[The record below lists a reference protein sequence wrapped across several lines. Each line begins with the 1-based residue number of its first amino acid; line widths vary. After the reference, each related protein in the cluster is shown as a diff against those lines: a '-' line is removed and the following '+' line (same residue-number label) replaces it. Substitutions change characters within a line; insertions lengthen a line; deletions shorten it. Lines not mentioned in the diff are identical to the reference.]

1 MCPFLKKF
9 LSVLFFLYCC
19 HNSFAAVYYISPAG
33 SDEAGN
39 GSAGSPWRSLY
50 KATSTVNKPGDIIH
64 VMAGTYIE
72 VNRCHLAEG
81 VSIEGEGETSVI
93 KSTLNGDWIEILR
106 LYSEKEGTAG
116 NQHISNLKFDGQ
128 NLTTY
133 YGIQIIGRSNVEVHH
148 ITMVDFK
155 SSGIFFDGRTDNVP
169 AAPKVYATGNSFH
182 DNIIHN
188 CSAYNLSTGEF
199 GRGALNIGGQQ
210 GMLVYNNTIT
220 QTERPDGYNGFP
232 IKHSLN
238 GHNKGLKIYNNIILK
253 KPFAGSFGGDHGWD
267 FSVELWHCEGGLEI
281 YGNTFQGALDL
292 LHVAKHD
299 YKFGA
304 WIHHNNI
311 SQPVMNQHYETGILF
326 EKGVANAIV
335 EDNIVNRCS
344 SGVEVFCE
352 YYANNEHVEADN
364 PYNPVTDLVIR
375 NNKFTNINH
384 QKGFGVH
391 IVCGPE
397 AYADMNNVRIYNN
410 TISANTQSPPYWGI
424 AIQGIPVAKNIVIEG
439 NTIEH
444 FSAAAITINPAGL
457 TDSISIEN
465 NRFYHNGYGNKPA
478 FVNGRP
484 MHYTYRKN
492 TLQNGEILSAA
503 NIKMNIARPLYYDIK
518 TLSIIELVTILCAV
532 FFTWF
537 CRKENIYA
545 FPVGVLGCVAAAFV
559 QLDQDIA
566 GELPVTALFIGLC
579 IHNWTNWRKRNH
591 KGHRRIRITA
601 ANTRQLTIQWAV
613 FGGSF
618 LLVLLTRF
626 GLEDYLAAETI
637 IIKLLKPAAFA
648 AGLTGLWFVGYKK
661 TSGWLWIAASF
672 FGMAITAVH
681 TNYIL
686 PAFYYFSLFLLSFW
700 CFYKWKRRLSL
711 SQKRS

>member
-1 MCPFLKKF
+1 MCPFHKKI
-9 LSVLFFLYCC
+9 LSALILFCC
-19 HNSFAAVYYISPAG
+19 SINSFAAVYYISPAG
-33 SDEAGN
+33 SDEAGS
-39 GSAGSPWRSLY
+39 GSAGNPWHSLY
-50 KATSTVNKPGDIIH
+50 KATSTVNKPGDVIH
-64 VMAGTYIE
+64 VMAGTYFE
-72 VNRCHLAEG
+72 TNRCYLAEG
-81 VSIEGEGETSVI
+81 VSVEGEGETSVI
-93 KSTLNGDWIEILR
+93 KSTLNADWVEVLR
-106 LYSEKEGTAG
+106 LYSEKEGTPG

-148 ITMVDFK
+148 ITMVNFK

-199 GRGALNIGGQQ
+199 GRGALNIGGQE

-238 GHNKGLKIYNNIILK
+238 GHNKGLKIYNNIIQK

-267 FSVELWHCEGGLEI
+267 FSIELWHCEGGLEI

-311 SQPVMNQHYETGILF
+311 SQPEANRHYETGILF

-335 EDNIVNRCS
+335 EDNTVNFCS

-352 YYANNEHVEADN
+352 YYANNEHFETDN

-375 NNKFTNINH
+375 NNKFSNISN

-391 IVCGPE
+391 IVSGPE
-397 AYADMNNVRIYNN
+397 AYADMNNIRIYNN
-410 TISANTQSPPYWGI
+410 TISANKQAPPYWGI
-424 AIQGIPVAKNIVIEG
+424 AIQGIPVGKNIIIEG

-444 FSAAAITINPAGL
+444 FSAAAITINPAGQF
-457 TDSISIEN
+457 DSLIIEN
-465 NRFYHNGYGNKPA
+465 NKFNHNGYGNKPA

-484 MHYTYRKN
+484 LNYRYKN
-492 TLQNGEILSAA
+492 NTEQNGEILSAV
-503 NIKMNIARPLYYDIK
+503 NIKINIIRPLYYDLK
-518 TLSIIELVTILCAV
+518 AMSIIELVSILCAL
-532 FFTWF
+532 FFIWF

-545 FPVGVLGCVAAAFV
+545 FPVFILGCIAIIFI
-559 QLDQDIA
+559 QLDLDIA
-566 GELPVTALFIGLC
+566 GELPTSALFIAIS
-579 IHNWTNWRKRNH
+579 IHSWVNWRKRNY
-591 KGHRRIRITA
+591 KGHRKVRISIVSKKELAQQCLFFAGCLILLLLMRYWLK
-601 ANTRQLTIQWAV
+601 N
-613 FGGSF
+613 F
-618 LLVLLTRF
+618 LVPEVIL
-626 GLEDYLAAETI
+626 
-637 IIKLLKPAAFA
+637 IKLLKSAAYA
-648 AGLTGLWFVGYKK
+648 GGLTGIWFAGYKK
-661 TSGWLWIAASF
+661 TNSWLWIAASVF
-672 FGMAITAVH
+672 CMVIISLY

-686 PAFYYFSLFLLSFW
+686 PSFYYFILFLLCLW
-700 CFYKWKRRLSL
+700 CFYKWKRRFKL
-711 SQKRS
+711 SQKRG